1 MTVSDKTEAM
11 TSSKDVFEIMSEIL
25 DKRQPQDKSKE
36 HFYILGLDAKNRI
49 NYIELISMGTLTASL
64 VHPREVFKV
73 AIMKDSASIIA
84 CHNHP
89 SGDVT
94 PSRDD
99 INITKRLHEA
109 GRVIGITLL
118 DHIIV
123 GTGEYLSMMERGLIK

>member
-36 HFYILGLDAKNRI
+36 HFYILGLDTKNRI

-109 GRVIGITLL
+109 GKVIGITLL